1 MRLFIIGILSI
12 LIVLVASAQEIISE
26 LQVNPVIKS
35 ELLNPPASHYKSV
48 HEEKRGTP
56 IVLPFFDDFSG
67 DNLFPSSSRWVD
79 NYAFVNS
86 SYPIYPP
93 SRGVAT
99 LDAINEFGEMYDHA
113 VPGPQVFQAD
123 FLTSKPIR
131 LDSIFDPVARLLTE
145 ADSIY
150 FSFFYQP
157 QGRGN
162 APDTRDSLVLEF
174 GAYSGD
180 SIFSHVDSIDVI
192 IESTYYPDDTIL
204 LPCPL
209 PEDSI
214 WVSVN
219 PYLYL
224 HNTQLMLLPG
234 DEIRMPCDSVF
245 LPETNWQWIW
255 STKGMKLDTN
265 FYDPA
270 YVMSYFKQV
279 LIPITDTSRFFKK
292 NFQFRF
298 KNYVSLAN
306 NILPSWQ
313 SNMDQWHID
322 YIYLNINRTHKD
334 TTYKDLT
341 FVEPAPS
348 MLKRYEAMPY
358 NQYVSEPIQEMID
371 SVNIL
376 ISNLDTLSHN
386 SIYKYLLLD
395 QSEFPIDSCLRG
407 NWDIP
412 PVYDFGFL
420 DYVYFSR
427 PPVCFGFY
435 PIDFNADSAVFIVK
449 HILTSAP
456 GSFENLGDTMYYEQ
470 KFYNYYAYDDGVPEA
485 GYGLKGHDPQLAY
498 RFKLNKPDTIRAIQM
513 YFNETLSG
521 ANQQYFYLSVWND
534 NNGTPGDVI
543 YSQGGEKPQFTN
555 SLDQLY
561 TYYLD
566 SAVVVTGTFYIG
578 WIQTTDDNLNIG
590 FDRNNNAQA
599 NIFYNTTGTWIQ
611 SMYEGALIM
620 RPLLGKAI
628 HDYPNNPNLPA
639 TGKLKLSPNPVKSSV
654 LSIDLPLTLNN
665 PTDNYDLSM
674 EIYNIMG
681 QVVYN
686 GIYQQELDVSFFD
699 NGLYIVVVKRK
710 DASGYFSGKLIIL
723 H

>member
-1 MRLFIIGILSI
+1 
-12 LIVLVASAQEIISE
+12 
-26 LQVNPVIKS
+26 
-35 ELLNPPASHYKSV
+35 
-48 HEEKRGTP
+48 
-56 IVLPFFDDFSG
+56 
-67 DNLFPSSSRWVD
+67 
-79 NYAFVNS
+79 
-86 SYPIYPP
+86 
-93 SRGVAT
+93 
-99 LDAINEFGEMYDHA
+99 
-113 VPGPQVFQAD
+113 
-123 FLTSKPIR
+123 
-131 LDSIFDPVARLLTE
+131 
-145 ADSIY
+145 
-150 FSFFYQP
+150 
-157 QGRGN
+157 
-162 APDTRDSLVLEF
+162 
-174 GAYSGD
+174 GD
-180 SIFSHVDSIDVI
+180 SIFSHVDSINVVV
-192 IESTYYPDDTIL
+192 ESTYYPNDTIL

-209 PEDSI
+209 PDDSI

-219 PYLYL
+219 PYLFL
-224 HNTQLMLLPG
+224 HNSQLMLLPG

-245 LPETNWQWIW
+245 VPETNWQWIW
-255 STKGMKLDTN
+255 STKGVKLDTN
-265 FYDPA
+265 FYDSA
-270 YVMSYFKQV
+270 YVISYFKQI
-279 LIPITDTSRFFKK
+279 LIPITDTARFFKK

-298 KNYVSLAN
+298 RNYVSLAN

-341 FVEPAPS
+341 FVEPAPT

-358 NQYVSEPIQEMID
+358 NQFVSDPIQEMID

-386 SIYKYLLLD
+386 SIYKYLLLN
-395 QSEFPIDSCLRG
+395 QSGVPIDSCLRG

-435 PIDFNADSAVFIVK
+435 PIDFNVDSAVFIVK
-449 HILTSAP
+449 HILSSAP
-456 GSFENLGDTMYYEQ
+456 GSFENLGDTMYFKQ

-485 GYGLKGHDPQLAY
+485 GYGLKGYEPKLAY
-498 RFKLNKPDTIRAIQM
+498 RFSLNKPDTLRAIQM

-521 ANQQYFYLSVWND
+521 ANQQYFYVSVWND

-590 FDRNNNAQA
+590 FDRNNNAQG
-599 NIFYNTTGTWIQ
+599 NIFYNTSGTWIQ

-628 HDYPNNPNLPA
+628 HDYPSNPNLPA
-639 TGKLKLSPNPVKSSV
+639 TVNLKLSPNPVKSSK
-654 LSIDLPLTLNN
+654 LFIDLPLTLNN
-665 PTDNYDLSM
+665 PMDNNDLSM

-686 GIYQQELDVSFFD
+686 GIYQQELNVSFFD

-710 DASGYFSGKLIIL
+710 DASEYFSGKLIIL